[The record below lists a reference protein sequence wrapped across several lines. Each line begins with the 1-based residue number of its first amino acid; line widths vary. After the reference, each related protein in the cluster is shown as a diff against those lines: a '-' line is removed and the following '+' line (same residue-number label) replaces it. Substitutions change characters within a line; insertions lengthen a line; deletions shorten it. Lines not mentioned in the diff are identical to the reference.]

1 MGPSEKTGK
10 PKDADFSA
18 AVRQSIHGQMILRE
32 KMRLKSR
39 TLQVSWPRT
48 RPRASENTRRMQPWA
63 PYISLRQR
71 RGSSQSRLDVSL
83 RWVDNRTSSYCNI
96 DHGRAALDGTSH
108 ISRFVHCHITCSS
121 GHSSSP
127 PTRLVHLH
135 GLYNTGWNTPNASRT
150 PAERSSLGT
159 AASEHARAVSYSI
172 C

>member
-10 PKDADFSA
+10 PRDADVSA

-48 RPRASENTRRMQPWA
+48 RPRVSEDTRRMQPWA

-71 RGSSQSRLDVSL
+71 RDSSKSRLGVSNL
-83 RWVDNRTSSYCNI
+83 RWVDHRISYHCNI
-96 DHGRAALDGTSH
+96 DHGRAALDWTSH
-108 ISRFVHCHITCSS
+108 IPRFVRCHIACSS
-121 GHSSSP
+121 GHSSGP

-135 GLYNTGWNTPNASRT
+135 GPYLATWDRTDRMRAGRLRSAAPWEPRRPNTREP
-150 PAERSSLGT
+150 
-159 AASEHARAVSYSI
+159 
-172 C
+172 